1 MMKNEM
7 KKHGRRA
14 MMLWLACLM
23 AAQALFGFAPAL
35 AEDGAAL
42 PEVTELGVIHELEF
56 GGVYITMSIEELNAR
71 GFAFGDSVTVAF
83 SNGYTLEDIPYY
95 NGYYTRNGDPLL
107 IGYPGYDYIKA
118 CINNGD
124 DLWVKAGLDESCT
137 ARIALK
143 EKGKYLDIQ
152 EARNLHYEDDRS
164 LFESDVVFANFRN
177 FHVGNIREGLLY
189 RSASPCDNQHNR
201 AAYSDALIADAGVRF
216 ILNLADTDEKMKGYI
231 AREGFNSPYFLSLY
245 QEGKVHPLAMNM
257 NFGSDEFRGKA
268 VEGLRA
274 MLNNEGPY
282 LIHCTEGKDRT
293 GFMCMLVEALCGAS
307 YEEIVDDYMIT
318 YNNYY
323 GITKESEPKKYETI
337 VRDVLEPMIR
347 VLTEDDPDVDL
358 KTADLAEYARGF
370 LKKAGMSE
378 DEITRLTEKLTK

>member
-1 MMKNEM
+1 
-7 KKHGRRA
+7 
-14 MMLWLACLM
+14 
-23 AAQALFGFAPAL
+23 
-35 AEDGAAL
+35 
-42 PEVTELGVIHELEF
+42 
-56 GGVYITMSIEELNAR
+56 
-71 GFAFGDSVTVAF
+71 
-83 SNGYTLEDIPYY
+83 
-95 NGYYTRNGDPLL
+95 
-107 IGYPGYDYIKA
+107 
-118 CINNGD
+118 
-124 DLWVKAGLDESCT
+124 
-137 ARIALK
+137 
-143 EKGKYLDIQ
+143 
-152 EARNLHYEDDRS
+152 
-164 LFESDVVFANFRN
+164 
-177 FHVGNIREGLLY
+177 
-189 RSASPCDNQHNR
+189 
-201 AAYSDALIADAGVRF
+201 
-216 ILNLADTDEKMKGYI
+216 
-231 AREGFNSPYFLSLY
+231 
-245 QEGKVHPLAMNM
+245 MNM

-370 LKKAGMSE
+370 LKKAGMRE